1 MSVKPFFLD
10 TNILVYGYSSQDPSK
25 REIAQRLITSGFAV
39 TSVQTLNELCNV
51 LRRKFPG
58 AYANAEQILKE
69 LRLYLPVSPL
79 TVETTDMALLLAKRF
94 QWSFYDGL
102 IVSAALDNHCTVIL
116 SEDLQ
121 HGFQLEQRLKIVNP
135 FLDYDKL
142 V

>member
-69 LRLYLPVSPL
+69 L
-79 TVETTDMALLLAKRF
+79 LLSTGIPAHRGDNGHGAASGKTLSVVVLRWVDSQRGTGQSLHGHIERRF
-94 QWSFYDGL
+94 AARFPTRTASENRQSLSGL
-102 IVSAALDNHCTVIL
+102 
-116 SEDLQ
+116 
-121 HGFQLEQRLKIVNP
+121 
-135 FLDYDKL
+135 
-142 V
+142 